1 MVKKQ
6 TKIDIVVPKYYNNK
20 EPIESSLIQYL
31 RDLLIG
37 QCGGLSVSDSKGY
50 WSSKGKIY
58 IDENMVFSVVTK
70 EIHEDFIKFI
80 KEYITDELKQKEPFI
95 IKSEVDLL

>member
-1 MVKKQ
+1 MYKL
-6 TKIDIVVPKYYNNK
+6 DIVVPKYYNNK

-31 RDLLIG
+31 KDIIIG
-37 QCGGLSVSDSKGY
+37 QYGGLSVTDNKGY
-50 WSSKGKIY
+50 WKFNGQTY
-58 IDENMVFSVVTK
+58 IDENRVFSIVTDT
-70 EIHEDFIKFI
+70 IYEDFIKFI